1 MTWKT
6 IAQLGLWSM
15 ATFLLVPA
23 GLAIR
28 WVVTNIYHAW
38 RTWRQDRIELEALH
52 TLAVA
57 RAKQEQLVR
66 LQPDAHGFNGVVYN
80 QESKSYRDLDTG
92 EQWTD
97 RGTVSD
103 ANPMRLAGSI
113 KQRLLSALT
122 GTTVVQRIAQEILG
136 EPEKP
141 QIQVSDNTWL
151 ELESGDV
158 GGDVEV

>member
-1 MTWKT
+1 
-6 IAQLGLWSM
+6 
-15 ATFLLVPA
+15 
-23 GLAIR
+23 
-28 WVVTNIYHAW
+28 
-38 RTWRQDRIELEALH
+38 
-52 TLAVA
+52 VA
-57 RAKQEQLVR
+57 RAKHEQLVR
-66 LQPDAHGFNGVVYN
+66 PHPDAHGFNGVVYN